1 MSKIVYLLG
10 AGASYGSRN
19 KKDGK
24 DIKGSII
31 RGVPIVNEFSAAIEN
46 LNFEHIEPLSS
57 TPLSDYKI
65 IYDDLEWLADKC
77 AQYPTIDTYAKMLF
91 ITEGINGQNYNR
103 LKRSLSL
110 FLTLMQEKG
119 KRDLRYDGFIASLIQ
134 EGAVFPKDI
143 SILSWNY
150 DSQFEYAFSDYMR
163 DSDINYIWDKLNV
176 YYKYNQNPMLDVK
189 RDGFGIMKLNGT
201 ALLCDNARRGR
212 IVDIDN
218 YSKAYT
224 NKRTAIQQLY
234 NIGNNRMDT
243 TLSFAW
249 EEDGHLKERIK
260 ERVQDTEV
268 LVVIGYSFPYVNR
281 GVDRVIVN
289 NMPNLSKVYIQDP
302 NASSIRQNFEAVMGY
317 EQTIRFKK
325 NNLGETKELHYT
337 EQFIIPSELA

>member
-10 AGASYGSRN
+10 AGASYGRRN
-19 KKDGK
+19 QKDGK
-24 DIKGSII
+24 DIKGSVVK
-31 RGVPIVNEFSAAIEN
+31 GVPIVNEFYDAINLFNSEN
-46 LNFEHIEPLSS
+46 IELLSGK
-57 TPLSDYKI
+57 PIGKYNLI
-65 IYDDLEWLADKC
+65 HDDLVWLATKC

-91 ITEGINGQNYNR
+91 ITEGIYGQNYNR

-134 EGAVFPKDI
+134 EGAVFPEDI

-150 DSQFEYAFSDYMR
+150 DSQFEYAFSDYVR
-163 DSDINYIWDKLNV
+163 DNDINYIWDKLNV
-176 YYKYNQNPMLDVK
+176 YSKYNQNPMLYVK
-189 RDGFGIMKLNGT
+189 RGGFGIMKLNGT

-218 YSKAYT
+218 LTKAYPDR
-224 NKRTAIQQLY
+224 KTAIQQLY
-234 NIGNNRMDT
+234 NGNNNDIET

-249 EEDGHLKERIK
+249 EQDENLKERIK
-260 ERVQDTEV
+260 ERVQDAEV

-289 NMPNLSKVYIQDP
+289 NMPNLKKVYIQDP
-302 NASSIRQNFEAVMGY
+302 NASSIRQSFEAVLNDF
-317 EQTIRFKK
+317 QTATFSNRDDVIIERP
-325 NNLGETKELHYT
+325 YT
-337 EQFIIPSELA
+337 DQFIIPNELA

>member
-19 KKDGK
+19 QKDGK
-24 DIKGSII
+24 DIKGSVI

-46 LNFEHIEPLSS
+46 LNFEHIEPITS
-57 TPLSDYKI
+57 TPLSSYKI

-150 DSQFEYAFSDYMR
+150 DSQFEYAFYDYAR
-163 DSDINYIWDKLNV
+163 NKNINRIWDKLNV
-176 YYKYNQNPMLDVK
+176 YNKTSASNPIQN
-189 RDGFGIMKLNGT
+189 GFGIMKLNGT
-201 ALLCDNARRGR
+201 ALLCNRAKNG
-212 IVDIDN
+212 IIIDVED
-218 YSKAYT
+218 YT
-224 NKRTAIQQLY
+224 STSSDRKIAIQNLY
-234 NIGNNRMDT
+234 NTDNSNIDT

-249 EEDGHLKERIK
+249 EEDAYLKERIK
-260 ERVQDTEV
+260 ERVQDAEV

-281 GVDRVIVN
+281 GIDRVIVN
-289 NMPNLSKVYIQDP
+289 NMPNLKKVYIQDP
-302 NASSIRQNFEAVMGY
+302 DANSIRQNFEAVMDFT
-317 EQTIRFKK
+317 QTIMFKK
-325 NNLGETKELHYT
+325 NNNGDIKELTHPN
-337 EQFIIPSELA
+337 QFIIPSELA

>member
-19 KKDGK
+19 QKDGK
-24 DIKGSII
+24 DIKGSVI

-57 TPLSDYKI
+57 TPLSSYKI

-218 YSKAYT
+218 LTKAYPDR
-224 NKRTAIQQLY
+224 KTAIQQLY
-234 NIGNNRMDT
+234 NGNNNNIDT

-249 EEDGHLKERIK
+249 EQDENLKERIK
-260 ERVQDTEV
+260 ERVQDAEV

-281 GVDRVIVN
+281 DIDRLIVN
-289 NMPNLSKVYIQDP
+289 NMPNLKKVYIQDP
-302 NASSIRQNFEAVMGY
+302 NASSIRQNFEAVMNFT
-317 EQTIRFKK
+317 QTIMFKK
-325 NNLGETKELHYT
+325 NNNGDIKELTHPD
-337 EQFIIPSELA
+337 QFIIPSELA